1 MLIFALGKLISH
13 IVIFLHF
20 HSTRKGLPLID
31 SWSRGLDL
39 NQLYLDRTLRNV
51 PPLGTHSSSDQS
63 MVESAVTE
71 GGKNTASFLFVN
83 EHNNTNT

>member
-1 MLIFALGKLISH
+1 MLIFPLGKLISH

-39 NQLYLDRTLRNV
+39 KQLYPDRTLRNV
-51 PPLGTHSSSDQS
+51 YLINRLSCGQSDPLGICSNADNCYT
-63 MVESAVTE
+63 
-71 GGKNTASFLFVN
+71 GKLLDVAPRPY
-83 EHNNTNT
+83 

>member
-1 MLIFALGKLISH
+1 MLIFPLGKLISH

-39 NQLYLDRTLRNV
+39 KQLYPDRTLRNV
-51 PPLGTHSSSDQS
+51 PPSGHIA
-63 MVESAVTE
+63 AVI
-71 GGKNTASFLFVN
+71 KAWWKVP
-83 EHNNTNT
+83 